1 MPART
6 KTTDEYRTVV
16 VGGAYLVKGL
26 LQRLRVVEA
35 IDQAVTHQP
44 EIDASY
50 GQLAQVVITNRLT
63 FTPMP
68 LVHLAAWAA
77 EHGLDQVF
85 GLEAAWLDDDR
96 LGAMLDGLAEH
107 QVEIWSTVLARAVER
122 FQVELSELHGDT
134 TSVYFEGAYEDAA
147 GNPLGGGERV
157 PLMVEGYNK
166 DGQRHKAQ
174 IVLSLITSAR
184 VPVWYTPWDGNQTDE
199 AVYLADLSGLR
210 QTLLAPQNAVLIGDR
225 KLCHQ
230 ATLLSFCRQHQHF
243 LGAHPWTDTAKA
255 VWAET
260 SAQLE
265 AGTLPWRTVGY
276 VSQNDARKP
285 DAERP
290 VYRVCE
296 VGRDLP
302 DPETGELHPLR
313 WVFCH
318 SSAKAAQDARQREK
332 ALATGEQALR
342 RIAGLVGKYD
352 YTRRATIELRLEQVL
367 RKSQARP
374 YFSYTLHGT
383 DDAGDFGLRW
393 RRLPKAIRE
402 AAVFDG
408 VALLCTNV
416 AASVW
421 AAETVMIKYKQ
432 QVGVEQVIDF
442 IKSPV
447 QIRPMWL
454 HQPKRLAGLT
464 LLIMLAVLVAALLEL
479 QVRRWLAKQGRSLQG
494 LRPGQRR
501 TSLPTAEALL
511 GAFADYA
518 LVSVRRQRGRE
529 EVHLPKLKPL
539 QQQIW
544 NALQLSPITALT
556 PAGGS
561 GK

>member
-1 MPART
+1 MPAQT

-35 IDQAVTHQP
+35 IDQALTHQP
-44 EIDASY
+44 QTEASY

-63 FTPMP
+63 FRPMP

-77 EHGLDQVF
+77 EHGIDQVF

-96 LGAMLDGLAEH
+96 LGALLEGVAEH
-107 QVEIWSTVLARAVER
+107 QVEIWSAVVKRAVER
-122 FQVELSELHGDT
+122 FQVALSELHGDT

-157 PLMVEGYNK
+157 PLLVEGYNK

-174 IVLSLITSAR
+174 IVLSLITSGR
-184 VPVWYTPWDGNQTDE
+184 VPVWYTPWNGNQTDD
-199 AVYLADLSGLR
+199 AVYAADLRGLR
-210 QTLLAPQNAVLIGDR
+210 QTLLVPENAVLIGDR
-225 KLCHQ
+225 KLCNQ
-230 ATLLSFCRQHQHF
+230 DTLLTFCQQRQNF
-243 LGAHPWTDTAKA
+243 LGAHPWTDAAQA

-260 SAQLE
+260 YAQL
-265 AGTLPWRTVGY
+265 ASGVRHWRTVDY

-285 DAERP
+285 EAERP

-296 VGRDLP
+296 VSRALP
-302 DPETGELHPLR
+302 DPKTGELYPLR

-318 SSAKAAQDARQREK
+318 SSAKAAQDARQRQK
-332 ALATGEQALR
+332 ALAAGEQALR
-342 RIAGLVGKYD
+342 RIASLVGKYD
-352 YTRRATIELRLEQVL
+352 YTRRATIELRLEQAL
-367 RKSQARP
+367 RKAQARA
-374 YFSYTLHGT
+374 YFSYTLQGT
-383 DDAGDFGLRW
+383 DEAGEWVLRW
-393 RRLPKAIRE
+393 RRLPKAIADAE
-402 AAVFDG
+402 VFDG

-416 AASVW
+416 PASTW
-421 AAETVMIKYKQ
+421 SAETVMIKYKQ

-442 IKSPV
+442 LKSPV
-447 QIRPMWL
+447 HIRPMWL

-479 QVRRWLAKQGRSLQG
+479 QVRRWLSKQGRSLQG
-494 LRPGQRR
+494 LRPGKRR

-518 LVSVRRQRGRE
+518 LVIVRRRRGRE
-529 EVHLPKLKPL
+529 DVHLPKLRPL

-544 NALQLSPITALT
+544 NALQLPPIAELT
-556 PAGGS
+556 PAGG
-561 GK
+561 